1 MNCPKCDCYC
11 PDHAEVCAC
20 GHRFPAD
27 NAVKDKPPDAQPH
40 TVALRAENKA
50 AGTMRTVFRLSM
62 LASLLL
68 WVLSL
73 FFVNRLPRPQDIY
86 AQLHRDPVQTQES
99 IPPPF
104 KVIKNKIT
112 YWVKPLF
119 NYELYGLVVSQ
130 HRSDSL
136 IDLSHRRWRDYLNI
150 KDLCVVWGKNIDSGI
165 YRKLKFR
172 NRDFTC
178 ICEFPDPK
186 TAQLFSWSQV
196 SNNHILCA
204 DKKLSRRILAVRPGD
219 QIYFRGYLAEYRQP
233 ANQFFRGTST
243 VRDDSGNGACET
255 VFVTDFTILQRTGRV
270 WRVINPVAFLA
281 AIAYLIAMLLV

>member
-11 PDHAEVCAC
+11 PDHAEVCTC
-20 GHRFPAD
+20 GHRFPVSTV
-27 NAVKDKPPDAQPH
+27 VKDKPPNAQPQ
-40 TVALRAENKA
+40 TVALRAENKM
-50 AGTMRTVFRLSM
+50 AGTMRTVFRVAM

-73 FFVNRLPRPQDIY
+73 LFVNRLPRPQDIY
-86 AQLHRDPVQTQES
+86 AQLKLDPLQNQEN

-136 IDLSHRRWRDYLNI
+136 LDSSHRRWRDYLNI

-178 ICEFPDPK
+178 MCEFPDLK
-186 TAQLFSWSQV
+186 TAQLFSWSHV
-196 SNNHILCA
+196 SNNHILSA
-204 DKKLSRRILAVRPGD
+204 DKALSRRILAARPGD
-219 QIYFRGYLAEYRQP
+219 QVHFRGYLVEYSQP
-233 ANQFFRGTST
+233 ANQFRRGSST

-255 VFVTDFTILQRTGRV
+255 VFVTHFTILQRANRI
-270 WRVINPVAFLA
+270 WQVINPVAFLA